1 MKKRVLCLIL
11 PFSLLLGFI
20 VSLQIYPLAYASLN
34 KNTTYDLELNR
45 WNIYSDGT
53 HPIETT
59 NGLNDAL
66 QWAHKNNYNRIIVP
80 DGTYLIAKDKQIE
93 MVSNMAF
100 ELSNNTVLQKEPNN
114 FPSYTLLHV
123 GPGVHNVTLKGGT
136 YKGDKDTHDYSSGGT
151 HEGGYGIVISGAS
164 DITIDNIKSINF
176 TGDGLAIGGM
186 GRLIDEYY
194 HDSFMQG
201 SVNSSGE
208 LIESANKIRI
218 ENIPI
223 TDPYFDIQK
232 TFQFIHQQNFPK
244 DSHRYVAYF
253 YNKNG
258 NFLSSHDS
266 HSSNTPV
273 GWGLTPIPENAE
285 FMHVV
290 FDTPDIQNDVYIELW
305 MQGVSKNITVK
316 DSEFAYNRRQGITIG
331 GAQDVLI
338 QNNKIHDMKGTAPQ
352 SGIDVEAGYNLNN
365 NITIKDNHFY
375 NNQAYDLILFDGRN
389 ATVEGNLFES
399 KSIGLAISE
408 PFKYAE
414 IKNNKFNGAGIYAYN
429 YAIFKDN
436 EMNDA
441 LAAFL
446 GHDLV
451 IDGMEFTDTLVN
463 LASSKPFG
471 IEASNITVENTKK
484 LHSQF
489 GVNANPIHLKNI
501 TITGQAALDSFS
513 GNAADGSIFDNLKVI
528 GYERTQL
535 PRGTYNNCVFEAA
548 PEKWGPAVNNTGTY
562 EFNNCKFTSERGGFE
577 INQVHGMPDSV
588 LLKNSAITVLGDN
601 SSGVSIQA
609 GKYVVI
615 ENNEIRTGAIPKNHL
630 ALIKVGDYWKKEQST
645 NVTNLT
651 IKGNT
656 LKSKGKDA
664 IGISTIH
671 AGVDAP
677 SYYIGK
683 NTLFYMEL
691 NLMPKDFSGNNKIV
705 KK

>member
-1 MKKRVLCLIL
+1 LKKWILYSIL

-20 VSLQIYPLAYASLN
+20 VTTENFPLAYASQN
-34 KNTTYDLELNR
+34 ENTTYELELNR

-66 QWAHKNNYNRIIVP
+66 QWAHKNKYKRLLVP

-93 MVSNMAF
+93 MVSNMTF

-114 FPSYTLLHV
+114 LPSYTLLHV
-123 GPGVHNVTLKGGT
+123 GPGVHKVILKGGT

-151 HEGGYGIVISGAS
+151 HEGGYGIVTSGAY

-176 TGDGLAIGGM
+176 TGDGLAIGRM
-186 GRLIDEYY
+186 GKLIDEYY
-194 HDSFMQG
+194 HDSFRQG
-201 SVNSSGE
+201 SVNRSGT
-208 LIESANKIRI
+208 LIENTNKVRI
-218 ENIPI
+218 ENIPL
-223 TDPYFDIQK
+223 THPYFDIQK
-232 TFQFIHQQNFPK
+232 TFQFIHQQNLPK
-244 DSHRYVAYF
+244 DSHRYVAHF

-258 NFLSSHDS
+258 TFLSSHDS

-273 GWGLTPIPENAE
+273 GWGLTPIPENADY
-285 FMHVV
+285 MHVV
-290 FDTPDIQNDVYIELW
+290 FDKPEIQKDVYIEFW

-316 DSEFAYNRRQGITIG
+316 NSEFAYNRRQGITIG

-338 QNNKIHDMKGTAPQ
+338 QNNKIHDMKGTAPE

-365 NITIKDNHFY
+365 NITIKNNHFY
-375 NNQAYDLILFDGRN
+375 NNQAYDLILYDGRN
-389 ATVEGNLFES
+389 AVVEENLFES
-399 KSIGLAISE
+399 KSIGLAIST

-414 IKNNKFNGAGIYAYN
+414 IKKNTFNGARIYAYN
-429 YAIFKDN
+429 YATFKDN
-436 EMNDA
+436 KMVDA

-471 IEASNITVENTKK
+471 IEASNITIHNTKK
-484 LHSQF
+484 MHTQL
-489 GVNANPIHLKNI
+489 GVNVNPIRLKNV
-501 TITGQAALDSFS
+501 TITGQAALDSLS
-513 GNAADGSIFDNLKVI
+513 GNATDGSIFDNLKVI

-548 PEKWGPAVNNTGTY
+548 PGKLGPAVNNTGTY
-562 EFNNCKFTSERGGFE
+562 EFNHCEFTSDRGGFE

-588 LLKNSAITVLGDN
+588 LLKNSAITLLSNN

-609 GKYVVI
+609 GKNIVI
-615 ENNEIRTGAIPKNHL
+615 ENNDIRTGEISNEHL
-630 ALIKVGDYWKKEQST
+630 AIIKVGDYWKKKQSS
-645 NVTNLT
+645 NVANLT
-651 IKGNT
+651 IKGNL
-656 LKSKGKDA
+656 LKSKSKDA

-677 SYYIGK
+677 SYYIGYNK
-683 NTLFYMEL
+683 LFDMEM
-691 NLMPKDFSGNNKIV
+691 NLMPKDLNENNEIV